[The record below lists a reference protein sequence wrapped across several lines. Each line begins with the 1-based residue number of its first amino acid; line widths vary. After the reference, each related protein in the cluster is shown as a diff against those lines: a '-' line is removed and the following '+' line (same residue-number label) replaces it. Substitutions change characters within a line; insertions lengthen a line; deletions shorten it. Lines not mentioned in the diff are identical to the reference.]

1 LADDGRIVQVVLK
14 AEISE
19 ALFEVFRCPKR
30 NVRILDF
37 SHDYF
42 HFCCLPFSLF
52 MSCHLWPSGER
63 RRARLGLS
71 LNCSW
76 RGIHL
81 MLLASPVKQELSNLT
96 YDSMA
101 EHIPSAVKQAQSV
114 LPGTSVSDLTNGFTD
129 AFCADVTNRPGLT
142 ELQKRYL
149 IDHLAQ
155 LIYTQASNGNEGSPK
170 SK

>member
-1 LADDGRIVQVVLK
+1 
-14 AEISE
+14 
-19 ALFEVFRCPKR
+19 
-30 NVRILDF
+30 
-37 SHDYF
+37 
-42 HFCCLPFSLF
+42 
-52 MSCHLWPSGER
+52 
-63 RRARLGLS
+63 
-71 LNCSW
+71 
-76 RGIHL
+76 

-149 IDHLAQ
+149 IDQIAQSLNKLFARIPKHLVLAVNTNKW
-155 LIYTQASNGNEGSPK
+155 LSA
-170 SK
+170 